1 MRLTD
6 YAARGDMANDDGRR
20 SLYADSYIDLVT
32 IDLGRADYLVV
43 DRQEAIFPYD
53 PYQNAPEDIDFLSV
67 DESLGVVI
75 GHE

>member
-1 MRLTD
+1 
-6 YAARGDMANDDGRR
+6 MANDDGRR